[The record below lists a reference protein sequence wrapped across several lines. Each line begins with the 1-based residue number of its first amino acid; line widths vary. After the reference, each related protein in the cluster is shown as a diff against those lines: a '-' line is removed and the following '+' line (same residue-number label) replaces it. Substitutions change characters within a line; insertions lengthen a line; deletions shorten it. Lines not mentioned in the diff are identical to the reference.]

1 MRTSN
6 LLVSFLGI
14 VSLGVIA
21 CGSTYTAGDD
31 GDVGPNGTIAPPSGT
46 TPPNS
51 DTPPA
56 DAGVTT
62 VPPGCDQTQT
72 PSQNACVVIEAL
84 GIFVT
89 PPAANAGVDAGE
101 GVADGTRARPYT
113 KLQDAIDAAK
123 AQKKRV
129 YACSGDYA
137 EQLTLADGVSMFG
150 GLDCASWAPVATH
163 VSVKAPASPAVTANA
178 ITTPTRVEAFDFIA
192 PDGTAA
198 APSSVALVAMGSSAL
213 TLAHSTLHAGRGASG
228 ADGVAAI
235 QLANGG
241 ANGANG
247 IAQYVANAD
256 LPLCASQPQTVNTC
270 VGAPGFSGGT
280 GGAGGWGGH
289 WVVNAGGAGFASVTQ
304 YQPPRLQQC
313 AIGRPCV
320 CGASLGGAVT
330 ATATTAQGGY
340 FEGNGAA
347 PGPRRGADGIAGT
360 AGGNGVAGVASI
372 SLDGG
377 LHFAPGDGAPG
388 TNGSPGQG
396 GGGGMGNQASPSSVN
411 GQELIGNAG
420 ASGGAGGCPGL
431 AGTAGKGGGASIALL
446 VSDSPLTLDTCILQT
461 SDGGNGG
468 KGTPGSAP
476 TAGGSPGI
484 DYANGSGTAGGTG
497 GAGGASGWS
506 GSGAGGWSV
515 GIVSHGAP
523 PTMNASTTT
532 TLGKAGLGVDAIAAN
547 GKTVPA
553 TGAGVVGPTATF

>member
-1 MRTSN
+1 MRTSK
-6 LLVSFLGI
+6 LLVSFLGV

-21 CGSTYTAGDD
+21 CGSNNFPGED
-31 GDVGPNGTIAPPSGT
+31 GNVDPNGGTIAPP
-46 TPPNS
+46 NS
-51 DTPPA
+51 TTPPA

-89 PPAANAGVDAGE
+89 PPAANAAVDAGE

-113 KLQDAIDAAK
+113 KLQDAIGAAK

-150 GLDCASWAPVATH
+150 GLDCTSWAPIATH
-163 VSVKAPASPAVTANA
+163 VSVKAPASPVVTTNA
-178 ITTPTRVEAFDFIA
+178 ITTHTRVEAFDFIA
-192 PDGTAA
+192 PDGTPD
-198 APSSVALVAMGSSAL
+198 APSSIALVATASNAL
-213 TLAHSTLHAGRGASG
+213 TLAHSTLHAGKGANG
-228 ADGVAAI
+228 ADGVAAV
-235 QLANGG
+235 QLANGTV
-241 ANGANG
+241 NGANG
-247 IAQYVANAD
+247 LAQYVASSS

-270 VGAPGFSGGT
+270 VGAPGFAGGT

-289 WVVNAGGAGFASVTQ
+289 WVVSAGGGGFPSVTP

-313 AIGRPCV
+313 LPGRPCV
-320 CGASLGGAVT
+320 CGASLGGALT
-330 ATATTAQGGY
+330 ATATTAQGAHPN
-340 FEGNGAA
+340 GNPSD
-347 PGPRRGADGIAGT
+347 PGIARGGDGIAGT
-360 AGGNGVAGVASI
+360 VGADGVVGAASI

-377 LHFAPGDGAPG
+377 LHFFPGDGRPG
-388 TNGSPGQG
+388 MNGSPGQG
-396 GGGGMGNQASPSSVN
+396 GGGGNGNAASPSNLN

-446 VSDSPLTLDTCILQT
+446 VSDSPLTLDTCVLQT
-461 SDGGNGG
+461 SDAGNGG
-468 KGTPGSAP
+468 KGALGSSPTYGGAPGINYGGNSS
-476 TAGGSPGI
+476 TAGGS
-484 DYANGSGTAGGTG
+484 G

-515 GIVSHGAP
+515 GIVSHGA
-523 PTMNASTTT
+523 
-532 TLGKAGLGVDAIAAN
+532 
-547 GKTVPA
+547 
-553 TGAGVVGPTATF
+553 